1 MAVNRYNI
9 GEHRSRVKENMILS
23 LGTSAVEI
31 TDTIIRDNSRL
42 NKSRKKRLSST
53 REARLIKKT
62 RTTNKEYSSGLLL

>member
-1 MAVNRYNI
+1 
-9 GEHRSRVKENMILS
+9 MILS

-31 TDTIIRDNSRL
+31 TDSIIRDNSRL
-42 NKSRKKRLSST
+42 KKSRKKRLSST